1 MGTRPPRPA
10 QPQALRLDVARV
22 AREKGVL
29 SKRGPMAGQPSV
41 DALRRGAGI
50 GYATA
55 HELLRWPNRLAR
67 IDLATLE
74 RVAQFYGV
82 HPAELFVYD
91 AAIPPRERPQPATSP
106 LKASAEGGLARLR
119 RVGTGGP
126 GGYRQPVPPAFG
138 GIASQAW
145 GPDAA
150 GAAIDDLGG
159 VDGTPD
165 ITDALTCHSQ
175 AHQPAVLPQRRM
187 SCGSWGVTRIHWRGR
202 SYWRCKR
209 LASI

>member
-67 IDLATLE
+67 IDLSTLE

-82 HPAELFVYD
+82 HPATRTAPTGD
-91 AAIPPRERPQPATSP
+91 QPT
-106 LKASAEGGLARLR
+106 KGQR
-119 RVGTGGP
+119 RG
-126 GGYRQPVPPAFG
+126 
-138 GIASQAW
+138 W
-145 GPDAA
+145 A
-150 GAAIDDLGG
+150 GAA
-159 VDGTPD
+159 TPRGD
-165 ITDALTCHSQ
+165 WGA
-175 AHQPAVLPQRRM
+175 
-187 SCGSWGVTRIHWRGR
+187 WGVSPARAAGVWRDRKPGVGAGR
-202 SYWRCKR
+202 GGRGD
-209 LASI
+209 